1 MCFGYAAIFVVVAF
15 LTRARSRRWVASV
28 VGGFVA
34 GAYAAMAAAIGQAFG
49 FWQISLAGSVSAA
62 TILYVAVAVSCT
74 PIPLLSW
81 RVARRYGRW
90 GLVAMVWCAAVV
102 GPIRDYRVAAAM
114 PEWMAFAPGLA
125 PVLGVAATYAG
136 IVVVGHATMFGIA
149 GPSAADDLARTSA
162 AA

>member
-1 MCFGYAAIFVVVAF
+1 MCVGYSAIFVVVAI
-15 LTRARSRRWVASV
+15 LTRARLRRWQGSV

-34 GAYAAMAAAIGQAFG
+34 GAYAAVAAGIGQAFG
-49 FWQISLAGSVSAA
+49 YWQISHAGSVSAA
-62 TILYVAVAVSCT
+62 AILYVVVAVSCT

-81 RVARRYGRW
+81 RIARKFGRW
-90 GLVAMVWCAAVV
+90 GLVAMVLCAAVL

-114 PEWMAFAPGLA
+114 PAWIAFAPGLA
-125 PVLGVAATYAG
+125 TVLGVAATYAG

-149 GPSAADDLARTSA
+149 GPSAADDLARTA